1 MEETTLPRDSQ
12 GRFKE
17 TGKSEKMAKQPIALR
32 LPEDVDQMLR
42 QIPDRSEF
50 LREVIS
56 KAVRE
61 RVAS

>member
-1 MEETTLPRDSQ
+1 MEETTLPRDTK
-12 GRFKE
+12 GRFSE
-17 TGKSEKMAKQPIALR
+17 TGKTEKMAKQPFTVR

-42 QIPDRSEF
+42 QFPDRREF
-50 LREVIS
+50 VRELIS